1 MWKRATV
8 GLVPFHFSALPACG
22 DYLRIGNRMFRA
34 PSCGTCPSQLAFAFL
49 ICRKRSIGALQHLAV
64 GRRSTQQVQTNRV
77 KSDVLNSKLRFNCV
91 STRPKAWQIV
101 RLLLRL
107 LQETRQCFART
118 FVRCKR
124 TIRYCRMWGMS
135 RNNHVYERYK

>member
-49 ICRKRSIGALQHLAV
+49 IAHFAHLAV
-64 GRRSTQQVQTNRV
+64 
-77 KSDVLNSKLRFNCV
+77 VLPAIFAQAASEPALFEF
-91 STRPKAWQIV
+91 
-101 RLLLRL
+101 RL
-107 LQETRQCFART
+107 
-118 FVRCKR
+118 
-124 TIRYCRMWGMS
+124 
-135 RNNHVYERYK
+135 HVDSSSSG